1 MKNKALI
8 IFGILL
14 LTSGVYASKSKK
26 ISVKVNN
33 YNAKITSEEAK
44 NLALNHSKVS
54 KNLTKITKLM
64 LGKENKKLVYE
75 VEFTTLNI
83 VRETRNLKHQCIEAL
98 NLKHLF
104 PLLL

>member
-33 YNAKITSEEAK
+33 TMQRLLVKKQKILHLIIPK
-44 NLALNHSKVS
+44 YR
-54 KNLTKITKLM
+54 KI
-64 LGKENKKLVYE
+64 
-75 VEFTTLNI
+75 
-83 VRETRNLKHQCIEAL
+83 
-98 NLKHLF
+98 
-104 PLLL
+104 